1 MLKTYSFSR
10 RSLLLLIFGLLLAFF
25 ISAAQIVTAHATAIK
40 VNAIEK
46 SGLHQTLVQA
56 NPDNLDE
63 NSVEL
68 IISDMQGQHEGK
80 MRGVPAS
87 YDWSQTPRV
96 KLGNNPGELQALIGW
111 GIVNEAAEGNP
122 AANTRV
128 ELGEIHTYLLQK
140 SNNRWLA
147 LQSSI
152 PVGAAYREDFAGGI
166 NIPADIRQ
174 EPQGTISVTAGN
186 GYNFHFWSRN
196 RAGIDPN
203 DVAGVFTTFRA
214 RLILDNPSQP
224 DDRDI
229 ARYLALAG
237 ADYWTNVCSSSGERN
252 ADAAIG
258 KAKYVTREWKYFNM
272 TTASPEVLR
281 NNPPPLE

>member
-1 MLKTYSFSR
+1 MLRTYSFVH
-10 RSLLLLIFGLLLAFF
+10 RSILLLIFGLLLALL
-25 ISAAQIVTAHATAIK
+25 ISAAQIIKAHATVSQ
-40 VNAIEK
+40 VNVLEEI
-46 SGLHQTLVQA
+46 GLHQVLVQA
-56 NPDNLDE
+56 NSNNLDG

-68 IISDMQGQHEGK
+68 IVSDMQGQHEGK
-80 MRGVPAS
+80 MRGVPTS
-87 YDWSQTPRV
+87 YDWSQGPRV
-96 KLGNNPGELQALIGW
+96 KLGNNPGQLQALIGW

-128 ELGEIHTYLLQK
+128 ELGEVHTYLLQK

-174 EPQGTISVTAGN
+174 EPQGTISVKAGN
-186 GYNFHFWSRN
+186 GYNFHFWSRS
-196 RAGIDPN
+196 RVGIDPN

-214 RLILDNPSQP
+214 RLILDTPSQP
-224 DDRDI
+224 DDRNV

-237 ADYWTNVCSSSGERN
+237 ADYWSNVCPSDSERN
-252 ADAAIG
+252 ADAGIG
-258 KAKYVTREWKYFNM
+258 KAKYVTKEWRYFNM

-281 NNPPPLE
+281 RNPPPLE